1 MPGVRVGIITGS
13 GTYALPGLEVSAA
26 HELETPFGAVVV
38 SEGRFAGVEVL
49 HVSRHEPG
57 HRRLSNHVNHRGN
70 VLALRDAGA
79 EAVLGVTVCGAVDAN
94 LALGSLVV
102 FDDLHFLANR
112 LPDGSLCTLY
122 TEPGGPGR
130 GHWVYEQPFSEPL
143 RAALLEGARGAGHE
157 VTDGGCYGHVDGP
170 RFNTAAE
177 IRMLAQCGVTAVSQT
192 AGAEAVLCG
201 EAERPYALLGFLT
214 DYANGV
220 SLEPTPVSE
229 LAALVA
235 ASGEAFA
242 SSLRGAVQHLA
253 GAAPPPVG
261 WHLRFD

>member
-13 GTYALPGLEVSAA
+13 GTYALPGLEVAA
-26 HELETPFGAVVV
+26 ARERQTPFGPVVV
-38 SEGRFAGVEVL
+38 SEGRFAGVEVV

-57 HRRLSNHVNHRGN
+57 HRRLSNHVNHRAN

-79 EAVLGVTVCGAVDAN
+79 EAVLGVTVCGAVDPN

-112 LPDGSLCTLY
+112 LPDGSLCTLC

-143 RAALLEGARGAGHE
+143 RAALLHGSRAADLET
-157 VTDGGCYGHVDGP
+157 TDGGCYGHVDGP

-177 IRMLAQCGVTAVSQT
+177 IRQLAHCGVTAVSQT
-192 AGAEAVLCG
+192 AGAETVLCG
-201 EAERPYALLGFLT
+201 EAELPYALLGYLT

-229 LAALVA
+229 LARFVA
-235 ASGEAFA
+235 ASADA
-242 SSLRGAVQHLA
+242 LALSLRGAVAQLA

-261 WHLRFD
+261 LHLRFD

>member
-1 MPGVRVGIITGS
+1 VRVGVITGS
-13 GTYALPGLEVSAA
+13 GTYALPGLEIIEAR
-26 HELETPFGAVVV
+26 ERETPFGAVLV
-38 SEGRFAGVEVL
+38 SEGRFAGVDVL
-49 HVSRHEPG
+49 HVSRHETG

-79 EAVLGVTVCGAVDAN
+79 ECVLGVTVCGAVDPS
-94 LALGSLVV
+94 LALGSVIV

-112 LPDGSLCTLY
+112 LGDGSLCTLY
-122 TEPGGPGR
+122 DEPGAPGR
-130 GHWVYEQPFSEPL
+130 GHWVYERPFSDAL
-143 RAALLEGARGAGHE
+143 RAALLDGARAAGQE

-192 AGAEAVLCG
+192 AGAETVLCG
-201 EAERPYALLGFLT
+201 EAELPYALLGYVT

-229 LAALVA
+229 LARLVA
-235 ASGEAFA
+235 ASSDALAACLGAAMGE
-242 SSLRGAVQHLA
+242 LTGL
-253 GAAPPPVG
+253 APPPVG
-261 WHLRFD
+261 LHLRFD